1 MGLLWKPPPWVVTM
15 ASAWQLFGGFALLLQ
30 LVGHVP
36 PSGVNLEGASP
47 FASVVTAEFTKE
59 PLSSLPLK
67 TLFCSLKRRTIPWM
81 PLPVPSTALATKH
94 NVWPQLVRPKF
105 GLQPLLLKSVF
116 RRIEL
121 RFPDTV
127 LIVSVPEAAPDLAV
141 TVAVVEVMRSTV
153 AFPNLSVRIGM
164 LAASIGFAGLP
175 RNSRPAVLLKRT
187 SCPGSGKPSSLATV
201 ATTSVCPQDVI
212 FSRSIHACV
221 DARGMV
227 EGLAATVTV
236 APLGGSL
243 SLDSHAAS
251 TIKITITGNAART
264 VSRLRNV
271 VMTRGSFR

>member
-1 MGLLWKPPPWVVTM
+1 MIASTYWLPRKISSSSLSRLQVVDHDCTAAPSAMTATASATMKMIRMVPDSLLRRCARDKRCLPYGACTVNCMGLLWKPPPWVVTM

-201 ATTSVCPQDVI
+201 
-212 FSRSIHACV
+212 
-221 DARGMV
+221 
-227 EGLAATVTV
+227 
-236 APLGGSL
+236 
-243 SLDSHAAS
+243 
-251 TIKITITGNAART
+251 
-264 VSRLRNV
+264 
-271 VMTRGSFR
+271 